1 MAAEQKEGGHLS
13 KKQQFNFE
21 DSNIANLG
29 SDLDKKCRLAAAQ
42 GEPAWQ
48 AVGVK
53 EGLLIWRIE
62 NFTVVPSKTP
72 VGHFYSDD
80 SYIVLHTQK
89 DKANPNKL
97 RRDIY
102 FWLGQTTSQDEAGTA
117 AYKTVELDDFLGG
130 DPVQHREVQGHESE
144 EFAKLF
150 PTGIRI
156 LEGGVASGF
165 NHVKPDEYKP
175 RLLHIKG
182 RKIPRV
188 TEVPLNST
196 SLNAGDAFILDL
208 GLRLLQWTGTRANQM
223 ERNRAAALAR
233 AIDDERGGKP
243 SVTVYAQGD
252 KDEHE
257 FFTALGSGPEGVQAN
272 DDADLAAELA
282 GAKKLF
288 RLSDQAG
295 ALQIAPCATATRKEL
310 DSNDVFILDAG
321 NEVFT
326 WIGKGASAGERSKA
340 LHFAQDYLRANPDR
354 PQWLPITRVLEGGEN
369 EVFLNHLDH

>member
-1 MAAEQKEGGHLS
+1 MAEEKEGHGLS

-48 AVGVK
+48 ALQQK
-53 EGLLIWRIE
+53 EGLNIWRIE
-62 NFTVVPSKTP
+62 AFTVQVSKTP

-80 SYIVLHTQK
+80 SYIILHTQK

-102 FWLGQTTSQDEAGTA
+102 FWLGKTTSQDEAGTA
-117 AYKTVELDDFLGG
+117 AYKTVELDDFFGG
-130 DPVQHREVQGHESE
+130 DPIQHREVQDHESE
-144 EFAKLF
+144 EFVSLF
-150 PTGIRI
+150 PNGIRI

-165 NHVKPDEYKP
+165 NHVKPENYKP

-182 RKIPRV
+182 RKIPRI
-188 TEVPLNST
+188 TEVPLLSSSMNS
-196 SLNAGDAFILDL
+196 GDTFILDL
-208 GLRLLQWTGTRANQM
+208 GLRLLQWNGTRSNM
-223 ERNRAAALAR
+223 KEKNRAATLCR

-243 SVTVYAQGD
+243 TVTVYSQGD

-257 FFTALGSGPEGVQAN
+257 FFTALGSGPEGVNAG
-272 DDADLAAELA
+272 DDNDLAAEA
-282 GAKKLF
+282 EGAKKLF
-288 RLSDQAG
+288 RLSDQG
-295 ALQIAPCATATRKEL
+295 GNLTITPCASATHKEL
-310 DSNDVFILDAG
+310 DTNDVFILDAG

-340 LHFAQDYLRANPDR
+340 LHFAQDYLRLNPDR
-354 PQWLPITRVLEGGEN
+354 PAWLPITRVLEGGEN
-369 EVFLNHLDH
+369 EVFLNHLAH